1 MSAGVPVIAS
11 RVGGIPEVVRDGENG
26 LLVENAAPDIAQ
38 AIERLA
44 RDPALARRLGE
55 AGRATV
61 LARFTVDAVVDRTLE
76 IYRQVLSSWKS

>member
-1 MSAGVPVIAS
+1 
-11 RVGGIPEVVRDGENG
+11 VGGIPEAVQDGENG
-26 LLVENAAPDIAQ
+26 LLVENAAPDVAH

-61 LARFTVDAVVDRTLE
+61 LARFTVDHMVNRTLE